1 MRLLVGSCVVNWSC
15 FSVVLRWV
23 CAVLAF
29 LEIKGT
35 DGGRRRRVVVGG
47 AVVGLLLFFVFFF
60 IFVFVFVFVGGLKG
74 IHEVREVWTVD

>member
-1 MRLLVGSCVVNWSC
+1 
-15 FSVVLRWV
+15 LRWV

-29 LEIKGT
+29 LEVNGT

-60 IFVFVFVFVGGLKG
+60 VFVFVGGLKG